1 MNYCY
6 IIKNSFLRERQTNKN
21 MNTKELDYS
30 HCDTCVKSVIEKF
43 ILRSDLGMK
52 KYGTNLDRTDL
63 SLLDWIQHAQE
74 EHMDAILYLEKI
86 KKEVQNKN

>member
-1 MNYCY
+1 MESTQEKTYH
-6 IIKNSFLRERQTNKN
+6 
-21 MNTKELDYS
+21 
-30 HCDTCVKSVIEKF
+30 HCDSCVKSVIEKF
-43 ILRSDLGMK
+43 IERSEFGMK

-86 KKEVQNKN
+86 KKEITNQPKIQ